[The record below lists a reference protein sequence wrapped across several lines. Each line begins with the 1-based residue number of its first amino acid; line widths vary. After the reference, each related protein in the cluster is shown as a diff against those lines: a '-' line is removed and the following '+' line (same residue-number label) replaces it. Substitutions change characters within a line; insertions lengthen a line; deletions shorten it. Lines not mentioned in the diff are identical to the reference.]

1 MSCSYLSS
9 KQIHALSYV
18 HQTDLKIIRN
28 LLTDFKCIG
37 CKEQQTDAHSLP
49 APLSLPSTL
58 PSSPSTN
65 RSNDTAAAGD
75 TNAVTFKPIGII
87 RSDFPEKRA
96 VPRQPS
102 VCSKLSGY
110 IELNKDVFNNPEHSL
125 DRLSDFSH
133 LWIIYHFHKNDSHA
147 KAKVAP
153 PRLGGER
160 VGIFSTRSPHRP
172 CPIGLSLV
180 EIDRIEA
187 CRIYFHGTDMVDG
200 TPVLD
205 LKPYIPR
212 YDSPVR
218 NRFTGMLNKQ
228 LLLTIRI
235 SQTTRHFRQSIHI
248 HRRRKSNI

>member
-1 MSCSYLSS
+1 MLCNFTISNELPNIEFIFFFR
-9 KQIHALSYV
+9 KQITALSYV

-28 LLTDFKCIG
+28 LLTDFKCVG
-37 CKEQQTDAHSLP
+37 CKEQPENNPPATKSIDADRDQN
-49 APLSLPSTL
+49 TI
-58 PSSPSTN
+58 
-65 RSNDTAAAGD
+65 
-75 TNAVTFKPIGII
+75 TFKPIGVI
-87 RSDFPEKRA
+87 RTNFPEKRA

-102 VCSKLSGY
+102 VCSKLSGF
-110 IELNKDVFNNPEHSL
+110 IEINKDIFNNPEHSL
-125 DRLSDFSH
+125 ERLGDFSH

-180 EIDRIEA
+180 EIDRIEG

-200 TPVLD
+200 TPILD
-205 LKPYIPR
+205 IKPYIPR

-218 NRFTGMLNKQ
+218 NQLTGM
-228 LLLTIRI
+228 
-235 SQTTRHFRQSIHI
+235 F
-248 HRRRKSNI
+248 